1 MNKGFIFSWIVIFL
15 LELSLD
21 YIFKFSLIITE
32 RKDFQIPFNPLW
44 NKLRAEFAVGAA
56 YEVY

>member
-21 YIFKFSLIITE
+21 YIFKFSPINE
-32 RKDFQIPFNPLW
+32 QI
-44 NKLRAEFAVGAA
+44 
-56 YEVY
+56 